1 MKKPVARV
9 GRCTSLTA
17 TLTQERLPGRWRRIS
32 TSPGH
37 SMKDGLISQ
46 RTRDALA
53 AKRSRAERLGAALRL
68 HIAVTE
74 MILKERRLG
83 RTFQA
88 IANTLMRDGVRISRG
103 KSIWYPATVKAV
115 VESNNA
121 ARLGDADE
129 GRDQT

>member
-1 MKKPVARV
+1 
-9 GRCTSLTA
+9 
-17 TLTQERLPGRWRRIS
+17 
-32 TSPGH
+32 
-37 SMKDGLISQ
+37 
-46 RTRDALA
+46 
-53 AKRSRAERLGAALRL
+53 
-68 HIAVTE
+68 